1 LSDFLATPLLA
12 THAGAPTT
20 FQPFVRGLSPQALSN
35 AIERL
40 RSDSDAD
47 VSLAALASDAGLSR
61 FHFCRA
67 FKESTGLSP
76 HNQLRRYRLE
86 QAMSML
92 RDPNNSVAM
101 VAGALS
107 YASQTLSP
115 PHSGG

>member
-1 LSDFLATPLLA
+1 MATPRALTAIALQAGQSLWNEALDTCSGLSDFLATPLLA

-20 FQPFVRGLSPQALSN
+20 FQPFVRGLSPQALSR

-40 RSDSDAD
+40 RSDSNAD

-76 HNQLRRYRLE
+76 HN
-86 QAMSML
+86 
-92 RDPNNSVAM
+92 
-101 VAGALS
+101 
-107 YASQTLSP
+107 
-115 PHSGG
+115 